1 MVAGFNLAVL
11 IDDNVR
17 LDQIILHRHASS
29 SMACSLTPRAPFP
42 LGEVAEPLLAERAV
56 EGG

>member
-17 LDQIILHRHASS
+17 LDEIILHRQGI
-29 SMACSLTPRAPFP
+29 R
-42 LGEVAEPLLAERAV
+42 LLALQ
-56 EGG
+56 